1 MRPGLVRNAVD
12 PGGLNIEIEMSGC
25 LQQQT
30 EIAIQAFGQPGL
42 TQMVNY
48 HVDLGKPL

>member
-1 MRPGLVRNAVD
+1 MWLELVRNAVD
-12 PGGLNIEIEMSGC
+12 PGC

-30 EIAIQAFGQPGL
+30 EIAIQAFGQLGL
-42 TQMVNY
+42 AQMINY